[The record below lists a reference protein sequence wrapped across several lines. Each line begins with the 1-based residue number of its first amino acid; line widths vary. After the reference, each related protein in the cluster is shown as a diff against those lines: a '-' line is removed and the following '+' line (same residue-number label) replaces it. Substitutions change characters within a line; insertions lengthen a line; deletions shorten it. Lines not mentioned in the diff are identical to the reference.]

1 VTSSARA
8 TAVATA
14 MSKAVRRHKNIGTPV
29 SGGWLPMLAG
39 FMVRCNPA
47 GAAGHRTPSADG
59 PLLAAPW
66 STE

>member
-1 VTSSARA
+1 
-8 TAVATA
+8 
-14 MSKAVRRHKNIGTPV
+14 V